1 MREQILAAFAQYGS
15 PVLFAVV
22 TIASI
27 GVPLPVSLL
36 LIVTGSLVAQGVMP
50 MWWAI
55 ALATAGS
62 VIGDQVGYAI
72 GRWGGAALVAR
83 FGGMLGGPPRIAAA
97 EAHARR
103 WGGPGVFLTRW
114 LVTPLGSLINFT
126 SGIAEY
132 PWMRFLLWDALG
144 EALGA
149 AIYRAGPRLQRSGP
163 GIGCGAGRFHL
174 DDPGP
179 RSRGGAGLDALAIP
193 AAAEAG
199 SPGSAVTGGRAIL
212 PAAGCQPALAASRG
226 GCGQDWPPHKR
237 CPCGTRNP

>member
-1 MREQILAAFAQYGS
+1 MREQILAALSEYGS
-15 PVLFAVV
+15 PALFAVV

-55 ALATAGS
+55 TLACAGS
-62 VIGDQVGYAI
+62 VIGDQIGYAI
-72 GRWGGAALVAR
+72 GRWGGTALVSR
-83 FGGMLGGPPRIAAA
+83 FAGMLGGPQRMAQA

-132 PWMRFLLWDALG
+132 PWMHFLLWDVLG

-149 AIYRAGPRLQRSGP
+149 ALYIVLGFIFSDRVME
-163 GIGCGAGRFHL
+163 
-174 DDPGP
+174 
-179 RSRGGAGLDALAIP
+179 LDAALGDFSWMILALL
-193 AAAEAG
+193 A
-199 SPGSAVTGGRAIL
+199 
-212 PAAGCQPALAASRG
+212 ALALGWMLRRYLRG
-226 GCGQDWPPHKR
+226 RTG
-237 CPCGTRNP
+237 